1 MTVTLRYSHSRRPR
15 PCNTIWKWRRRS
27 KAAETGGSK
36 PVHRFDPLRY
46 PDFDGL
52 VAYTQIKLP
61 SRPKLELARN

>member
-1 MTVTLRYSHSRRPR
+1 
-15 PCNTIWKWRRRS
+15 
-27 KAAETGGSK
+27 
-36 PVHRFDPLRY
+36 VHRFDPLRY